1 MVVLVEVEIV
11 AKGRSG
17 CVSGSRDSSKG
28 PKWLC

>member
-11 AKGRSG
+11 VKDRSG

-28 PKWLC
+28 PL